1 MKNRAGR
8 LTAVLVAVLALLA
21 TGAGAAAAQTDEPWR
36 DTSLSPDERAR
47 LLANAMTLE
56 QKLRLFLA
64 NPSPPSPELGIPSRK
79 EKDGCC
85 GLSLNRVFG
94 VPTTSLPKS
103 VSLASTFSTA
113 LSRRF
118 GVQIGQE
125 AWHTGFAG
133 ASAPTADLVRSPH
146 FGRQGE
152 SFGEDPLLGGRL
164 PARVVRGVQRQRGVY
179 SLAKHYI
186 GNYQETA
193 RNFVNQVI
201 GERALR
207 ELYGRQ
213 WEIIVRDAEPGA
225 VMCAFQRVNG
235 EYACANRHLLVDI
248 LKDDWGFRGWVSSDF
263 NACPGYEAFEQGTD
277 VCAPNLGNLP
287 GLQRAVESGTISPQ
301 RFDDMVHRVLR
312 TFFARG
318 VYDNPPPG
326 TLATPSQDVPAGQ
339 VPAHLLDRGE
349 RLARTIAARG
359 AVLLKN
365 EGGVLPLAD
374 TADRVAVIGPD
385 ASRYIDL
392 FGAATIPN
400 PARVTTI
407 VDGIE
412 ARSGGEVEYAP
423 GGDTTR
429 YGDMFG
435 GPAPVPS
442 GVLTPAGAEPGQRGL
457 RAQYYIGFRGDN
469 PQGEPFLTRVED
481 QVNHRTGTG
490 GLIATFGLNPSPAPL
505 IPLPLIVNP
514 MTAVYEG
521 TLTPVETGTY
531 ELGIRGMGSFRVYVD
546 GREILARNQVGLDN
560 HLVPVDL
567 TAGQSYSVRIV
578 YQPDAPGQCCGP
590 PLPNT
595 SVRFAWVPPS
605 AQASPQIQQAVELA
619 SSSDAAV
626 VVASTMEGEDADRHS
641 LALPQDQDR
650 LIRAVVAANPNT
662 VVVLTTGGP
671 VTMPWLDEVP
681 AVLEAW
687 FPGEAQ
693 GKAVADVLFGDVNPA
708 GKLPVSF
715 PATEGQAELIGIE
728 NPSLQ
733 FASQNPTTLFDE
745 GVFVGY
751 RGYEERGVEPLF
763 AFGHGL
769 SYTSFEYRRLRI
781 RNPRLPRPGRP
792 GRTGRIRVLVRNTGE
807 RTGTEIVQAY
817 HGELP
822 AQVDTPP
829 KQLLGWARVTLR
841 PREERWVTV
850 PVRLGTSEHL
860 LGYWRTADDPPRNG
874 QWVTARGD
882 VPIYVGSASDDIR
895 LEGSMFVR

>member
-1 MKNRAGR
+1 MNQPLGR
-8 LTAVLVAVLALLA
+8 PMAVLIAALALLIA
-21 TGAGAAAAQTDEPWR
+21 TDSATAQPDQPWR
-36 DTSLSPDERAR
+36 NQALRPDERAE
-47 LLANAMTLE
+47 LLADAMTLE
-56 QKLRLFLA
+56 QKLRLFVA

-85 GLSLNRVFG
+85 GVSLNRTFG

-103 VSLASTFSTA
+103 VSLASTFSEA
-113 LSRRF
+113 SARRF
-118 GVQIGQE
+118 GVQIGEE

-133 ASAPTADLVRSPH
+133 LSAPTADLVRSPH

-164 PARVVRGVQRQRGVY
+164 PAEVVRGVQRQRGVY

-201 GERALR
+201 DERALR

-213 WEIIVRDAEPGA
+213 WEIIVKEGDPGA
-225 VMCAFQRVNG
+225 VMCAFQQVNG
-235 EYACANRHLLVDI
+235 EYACANRHLLNDI
-248 LKDDWGFRGWVSSDF
+248 LKGEWGFPGWVSSDF
-263 NACPGYEAFEQGTD
+263 NACPGYAAFELGTD
-277 VCAPNLGNLP
+277 VCAPNLGNIP
-287 GLQRAVESGTISPQ
+287 GLQQAVESGTISPQ

-326 TLATPSQDVPAGQ
+326 TLETPSRDVPAGQ
-339 VPAHLLDRGE
+339 VPAEILDRGE
-349 RLARTIAARG
+349 RLARSIAARG

-365 EGGVLPLAD
+365 EGGALPLAD
-374 TADRVAVIGPD
+374 SVDSIAVIGPD
-385 ASRYIDL
+385 AGRYIDL

-407 VDGIE
+407 LDGIE
-412 ARSGGEVEYAP
+412 ARAGADARYAP

-442 GVLTPAGAEPGQRGL
+442 GVLTPAGGQPGERGL

-469 PQGEPFLTRVED
+469 PQGEPFVTRIED

-490 GLIATFGLNPSPAPL
+490 GLIGTFGLNPSPAPM

-521 TLTPVETGTY
+521 TLTPAETGTY
-531 ELGIRGMGSFRVYVD
+531 RLGIRGMGSFKVFVD
-546 GREILARNQVGLDN
+546 GEEILARNQVGLGN
-560 HLVPVDL
+560 YLVPIDL
-567 TAGQSYSVRIV
+567 TAGRSYSVRIT
-578 YQPDAPGQCCGP
+578 YQDDAPGQCCGP
-590 PLPNT
+590 PLPNA
-595 SVRFAWVPPS
+595 SVRFAWEPPS
-605 AQASPQIQQAVELA
+605 AQASPQIQEAVRA
-619 SSSDAAV
+619 AQNAGVAV

-641 LALPQDQDR
+641 LQLPQDQDR
-650 LIRAVVAANPNT
+650 LITAVADANPNT
-662 VVVLTTGGP
+662 IVVLATGGP
-671 VTMPWLDEVP
+671 VTMPWLDEVR
-681 AVLEAW
+681 AVIEAW
-687 FPGEAQ
+687 YAGEAQ
-693 GKAVADVLFGDVNPA
+693 GKAVADVLFGDVNPS
-708 GKLPVSF
+708 GRLPVSF

-733 FASQNPTTLFDE
+733 FASQGATTLFDE

-751 RGYEERGVEPLF
+751 RGYAERGVEPLF
-763 AFGHGL
+763 PFGHGL
-769 SYTSFEYRRLRI
+769 SYTSFDYRRLRI
-781 RNPRLPRPGRP
+781 RDPRLARRGARGRA
-792 GRTGRIRVLVRNTGE
+792 GRVQVLVRNTGR
-807 RTGTEIVQAY
+807 RTGTEIVQVY

-822 AQVDTPP
+822 AAVDTPP
-829 KQLLGWARVTLR
+829 KQLLGWARATLR
-841 PREERWVTV
+841 PGERRRVTV
-850 PVRLGTSEHL
+850 PVRLERPDHL
-860 LGYWRTADDPPRNG
+860 LAYWHTDDSAPSRGQFVTPRG
-874 QWVTARGD
+874 RVR
-882 VPIYVGSASDDIR
+882 IYVGSSSEDIR
-895 LEGSMFVR
+895 LEGTMRIR